1 MDGHGWRT
9 TAVVGSGTAPSVAAR
24 PIDRARHWR
33 WLLLALF
40 WFGLGAALLP
50 WWLDTAPDAM
60 RGAGS
65 VLTAAGRITGLV
77 AGYVLLVQVMLMSRL
92 GWLERWIGANDL
104 ILWHRELGGFLVV
117 AVLAHAALV
126 TFGYARTEHVSVL
139 GQTWTF
145 LTEYEEVLKA
155 FAATAMLVGIGLL
168 AVRGIRRALSYEVWY
183 LLHITAYLVLL
194 LAFSHQFADGQEL
207 ASGAARYLW
216 IGLYLAVIVAV
227 LWGRLVAPLRLNL
240 RHRLRVADVVAEAPD
255 MTSVYV
261 TGRALDRLG
270 AKAGQFFRWRFL
282 ARRVWWQSHPFSLS
296 AAPND
301 HWLRLTVKT
310 VGDHTARLRRLRPG
324 VRVYVEGPAGEFTAD
339 RRTRSKTLLIA
350 AGSGIAPIRALL
362 EEVPPGAVVLY
373 RASKP
378 DDLVFVEEL
387 EPLAEARGAKLWYVL
402 GSRDDP
408 GPRHLLSARGLH
420 ELVPD
425 IARRDVYL
433 CGPDGF
439 ISTSVRLL
447 RRLGVPRTRSIST
460 RSSSDPGGRR
470 CAAPYSPC

>member
-65 VLTAAGRITGLV
+65 VLTAAGRIIGLV

-183 LLHITAYLVLL
+183 LLHITAYPIGPSSPSTKRCSRPLPPPRCW
-194 LAFSHQFADGQEL
+194 
-207 ASGAARYLW
+207 SGSACWRSAGSAARCPTRSGTSCTSRRIW
-216 IGLYLAVIVAV
+216 CCCWRSATSSPTVRS
-227 LWGRLVAPLRLNL
+227 WRPGRLA
-240 RHRLRVADVVAEAPD
+240 
-255 MTSVYV
+255 TS
-261 TGRALDRLG
+261 G
-270 AKAGQFFRWRFL
+270 
-282 ARRVWWQSHPFSLS
+282 S
-296 AAPND
+296 A
-301 HWLRLTVKT
+301 
-310 VGDHTARLRRLRPG
+310 
-324 VRVYVEGPAGEFTAD
+324 
-339 RRTRSKTLLIA
+339 
-350 AGSGIAPIRALL
+350 
-362 EEVPPGAVVLY
+362 
-373 RASKP
+373 
-378 DDLVFVEEL
+378 
-387 EPLAEARGAKLWYVL
+387 
-402 GSRDDP
+402 
-408 GPRHLLSARGLH
+408 
-420 ELVPD
+420 
-425 IARRDVYL
+425 
-433 CGPDGF
+433 
-439 ISTSVRLL
+439 STW
-447 RRLGVPRTRSIST
+447 
-460 RSSSDPGGRR
+460 RSSSR
-470 CAAPYSPC
+470 CSGAGWSHRYGSTCATACGSPTWSPKRPT

>member
-373 RASKP
+373 RASTP

-402 GSRDDP
+402 GSRDVP
-408 GPRHLLSARGLH
+408 GQRGLVSARGLH

-447 RRLGVPRTRSIST
+447 RRLGVPRHQIHL
-460 RSSSDPGGRR
+460 DPFEL
-470 CAAPYSPC
+470 

>member
-65 VLTAAGRITGLV
+65 VLTAAGRIIGLV

-373 RASKP
+373 RASTP

-408 GPRHLLSARGLH
+408 GPRHLFSARGLH

-447 RRLGVPRTRSIST
+447 RRLGVPRHQIHL
-460 RSSSDPGGRR
+460 DPFEL
-470 CAAPYSPC
+470 

>member
-65 VLTAAGRITGLV
+65 VLTAAGRIIGLV

-373 RASKP
+373 RASTP

-447 RRLGVPRTRSIST
+447 RRLGVPRHQIHL
-460 RSSSDPGGRR
+460 DPFEL
-470 CAAPYSPC
+470 

>member
-373 RASKP
+373 RASTP
-378 DDLVFVEEL
+378 DDL
-387 EPLAEARGAKLWYVL
+387 
-402 GSRDDP
+402 

-447 RRLGVPRTRSIST
+447 RRLGVPRHQIHL
-460 RSSSDPGGRR
+460 DPFEL
-470 CAAPYSPC
+470 

>member
-373 RASKP
+373 RASTP

-447 RRLGVPRTRSIST
+447 RRLGVPRHQIHL
-460 RSSSDPGGRR
+460 DPFEL
-470 CAAPYSPC
+470 

>member
-65 VLTAAGRITGLV
+65 VLTAAGRIIGLV

-447 RRLGVPRTRSIST
+447 RRLGVPRHQIHL
-460 RSSSDPGGRR
+460 DPFEL
-470 CAAPYSPC
+470 

>member
-447 RRLGVPRTRSIST
+447 RRLGVPRHQIHL
-460 RSSSDPGGRR
+460 DPFEL
-470 CAAPYSPC
+470 

>member
-373 RASKP
+373 RASTP

-408 GPRHLLSARGLH
+408 GPRHLFSARGLH

-447 RRLGVPRTRSIST
+447 RRLGVPRHQIHL
-460 RSSSDPGGRR
+460 DPFEL
-470 CAAPYSPC
+470 

>member
-194 LAFSHQFADGQEL
+194 LAFSHQFADG
-207 ASGAARYLW
+207 
-216 IGLYLAVIVAV
+216 
-227 LWGRLVAPLRLNL
+227 
-240 RHRLRVADVVAEAPD
+240 VAEAPD

-373 RASKP
+373 RASTP

-408 GPRHLLSARGLH
+408 GPRHLFSARGLH

-447 RRLGVPRTRSIST
+447 RRLGVPRHQIHL
-460 RSSSDPGGRR
+460 DPFEL
-470 CAAPYSPC
+470 